1 MQSSGRTTPRRL
13 RGSRLEGSLPNG
25 VRFTIGSGSPTHPPL
40 AWRMTSLRLR
50 SGGKS
55 TGRPFANKVAA
66 VTGAGS
72 GIGRALSYAFAERGA
87 DLALNDINSAAVI
100 ETSDGVRARGQ
111 QATYKVFDVTD
122 ATEFIAFAH
131 EAVAAY
137 GRVDILVNNA
147 GVLSRFAPFSDQS
160 AHEFGQCFTV
170 NFSGVVNGSRAFLPY
185 LLDRTEAWLINLSS
199 SYAFLATPLQS
210 PYVAAKFAIRGFTDV
225 LRYELLKSNVRVMC
239 VHPGGVKTNL
249 GANAPAA
256 DENERLHNAELQ
268 RLGFLATPEHV
279 AVRIV
284 RGVEQGRA
292 RVVIGLDGH
301 LFDISSRFLPVSY
314 QKLILPLLRRLDP
327 RMVEAMD
334 ALARGVRAGP

>member
-1 MQSSGRTTPRRL
+1 
-13 RGSRLEGSLPNG
+13 
-25 VRFTIGSGSPTHPPL
+25 
-40 AWRMTSLRLR
+40 MTSLRFR

-55 TGRPFANKVAA
+55 TRRPFADKVVA

-87 DLALNDINSAAVI
+87 NLALNDINSGAVI
-100 ETSDGVRARGQ
+100 ETAEGVRARGR
-111 QATYKVFDVTD
+111 QATYKVFDVTE
-122 ATEFIAFAH
+122 ATECVAFAE

-147 GVLSRFAPFSDQS
+147 GVLSRYAPFTNQS
-160 AHEFGQCFTV
+160 ADEFGQCFTV
-170 NFSGVVNGSRAFLPY
+170 NFLGVVNGSRAFLPH

-199 SYAFLATPLQS
+199 SYAFLAAPLQS
-210 PYVAAKFAIRGFTDV
+210 PYVAAKFAIRGFTDA

-249 GANAPAA
+249 GASAPAA

-279 AVRIV
+279 AVRII

-292 RVVIGLDGH
+292 RVVIGLDGY
-301 LFDISSRFLPVSY
+301 LFDIASRLLPVSY
-314 QKLILPLLRRLDP
+314 QKLILPVLGRVDP
-327 RMVEAMD
+327 RMVEAID
-334 ALARGVRAGP
+334 ALARGVRAGAQREIWHDRPPR

>member
-1 MQSSGRTTPRRL
+1 
-13 RGSRLEGSLPNG
+13 
-25 VRFTIGSGSPTHPPL
+25 
-40 AWRMTSLRLR
+40 MTSLRFR
-50 SGGKS
+50 SAGKS
-55 TGRPFANKVAA
+55 TRRPFAGKVVA

-87 DLALNDINSAAVI
+87 DLALNDINSAGVI
-100 ETSDGVRARGQ
+100 ETAEGVRARGQ

-122 ATEFIAFAH
+122 ATEFIAFAQ

-147 GVLSRFAPFSDQS
+147 GVLSRYAPFSDQS
-160 AHEFGQCFTV
+160 AHEFGHCFTV
-170 NFSGVVNGSRAFLPY
+170 NFLGVVNGSRAFLPY

-210 PYVAAKFAIRGFTDV
+210 PYVAAKFAIRGFTDA

-249 GANAPAA
+249 GASAPAA

-268 RLGFLATPEHV
+268 RLGFLATPEH
-279 AVRIV
+279 AAGRII
-284 RGVEQGRA
+284 RGVERGRS

-301 LFDISSRFLPVSY
+301 LFDIAGRFLPVSY
-314 QKLILPLLRRLDP
+314 QKLILPLLRWADP
-327 RMVEAMD
+327 RMIEAMD
-334 ALARGVRAGP
+334 ALARGVRAGAQGEIWDDRAHR